1 MQMNRTLSERGSRR
15 VTVSIMLMLVA
26 GGAAGCGLDRPTVP
40 NYNNPTPAG
49 LAGDP
54 VGGVQLAAN
63 GLVFQLRAQ
72 IAGFI
77 SGTGIMGRESFNYTP
92 TEGRNTTCWL
102 QKMDYACGGGS
113 AFWNG
118 FYTESRNV
126 FSFLNTVEATA
137 GLTAAQKEGARGF
150 AKTLEAYSLAF
161 VAERGKYG
169 GPTEVAADPQTL
181 TPFVTRDS
189 MYNYV
194 IGRLDQ
200 AKTHLAAAGATFAF
214 TLNSGFAGSTAT
226 PFNTPAGFLKFNR
239 ALAARYN
246 AERASLRNPAC
257 GANGTACYQLVLQNL
272 TEAGSLVDAANLQI
286 GPVWIYSTAAGD
298 ATNGLSKASSAF
310 IFAHPSIKIDAPLR
324 ANGDPDLRYQAKIVT
339 LQKSVGTGSAVPGIV
354 TDQDFNLYPTQ
365 STSIPMIRSEE
376 LILLRAEAEWFT
388 GAKAAALTDINTIR
402 TTSGGLD
409 PTTLTTASTDDE
421 FITELLLQR
430 RYSLLFEGHRW
441 VDVRRLGKLTTL
453 PIDIP
458 ASQVLYDDLFIPQA
472 ECLARAGAPANLLAP
487 SCP

>member
-1 MQMNRTLSERGSRR
+1 MQMNRLLPKRGASR
-15 VTVSIMLMLVA
+15 VPLSIMLTLVA
-26 GGAAGCGLDRPTVP
+26 AGVAACGLDRPTVP

-72 IAGFI
+72 MSAWI

-118 FYTESRNV
+118 FYTESRDV
-126 FSFLNTVEATA
+126 YSFLNTIDATS
-137 GLTAAQKEGARGF
+137 GLSAAQKDGARGF
-150 AKTLEAYSLAF
+150 AKTFEAYSLAF

-169 GPTEVAADPQTL
+169 GPTDVAADPRTL
-181 TPFVTRDS
+181 TPFVSRDS

-200 AKTHLAAAGATFAF
+200 AKTHLAAAGGAFAF
-214 TLNSGFAGSTAT
+214 TLNSGFAG
-226 PFNTPAGFLKFNR
+226 FNTPATFLQFNR

-272 TEAGSLVDAANLQI
+272 TEAGNLLDQTNLQK
-286 GPVWIYSTAAGD
+286 GPTWIYSTAAGD
-298 ATNGLSKASSAF
+298 LVNGLADASAPF
-310 IFAHPSIKIDAPLR
+310 VVAHPSIKTDAPLR
-324 ANGDPDLRYQAKIVT
+324 PDGSLDLRYQSKVVT
-339 LQKSVGTGSAVPGIV
+339 LATAMTTGSAVPGIP
-354 TDQDFNLYPTQ
+354 TDQDYKIYPTQ
-365 STSIPMIRSEE
+365 SSSIPMIRSEE
-376 LILLRAEAEWFT
+376 LVLLRAEAEWFT
-388 GAKAAALTDINTIR
+388 GAKALAIADINTVR
-402 TTSGGLD
+402 TTSGGLAASS
-409 PTTLTTASTDDE
+409 LTTASTDDE

-430 RYSLLFEGHRW
+430 RYSLMFEGHRW
-441 VDVRRLGKLTTL
+441 VDVRRFGKLTTL
-453 PIDIP
+453 PIDVP
-458 ASQVLYDDLFIPQA
+458 SAPQVLYDDLFIPQG
-472 ECLARAGAPANLLAP
+472 ECLARAGAPSNLLAP

>member
-1 MQMNRTLSERGSRR
+1 MQMNRTLPERGSGR
-15 VTVSIMLMLVA
+15 VTLSIMLMLVA
-26 GGAAGCGLDRPTVP
+26 GGAAACGLDRPTVP

-54 VGGVQLAAN
+54 VGGVQLSAN

-77 SGTGIMGRESFNYTP
+77 SGAGIMGRESFNYTP

-137 GLTAAQKEGARGF
+137 GLSAAQKDGARGF

-169 GPTEVAADPQTL
+169 GPTDVAADPQTL
-181 TPFVTRDS
+181 TAFVSRDS

-200 AKTHLAAAGATFAF
+200 AKTHLAAAGGAFAF
-214 TLNSGFAGSTAT
+214 TLNSGFTGFNAPAT
-226 PFNTPAGFLKFNR
+226 FLQFNR

-272 TEAGSLVDAANLQI
+272 TEAGSLVDAANLQK

-310 IFAHPSIKIDAPLR
+310 IFAHPSIKTDAPLR
-324 ANGDPDLRYQAKIVT
+324 AGGQPDLRYQSKIVT
-339 LQKSVGTGSAVPGIV
+339 LAKAVGTGSAVPGLE

-409 PTTLTTASTDDE
+409 PTTLTTASTDDQ
-421 FITELLLQR
+421 FVTELLLQR

-441 VDVRRLGKLTTL
+441 VDVRRFGKLTTL

-472 ECLARAGAPANLLAP
+472 ECLARAGAAANLLAP